1 VYGTRYATDR
11 QVECRLHDLEVALKI
26 ELRRQ
31 KRKAATNRATQSL
44 KKAQIS
50 RINGVVKK
58 KAPKKRAGSR

>member
-1 VYGTRYATDR
+1 
-11 QVECRLHDLEVALKI
+11 LHDLEVALKI